1 MSTPEQTIL
10 SILQDQEDPLT
21 SSELADYSGFTQTE
35 VLKALGELS
44 KTYNIRK
51 SIGGYKLLGTDA
63 VIPTQQDSNTKAD
76 IKQEPIADAIR
87 TETPKPTAPLRQLLV
102 FFTLHNKSFMPKAI
116 REQLQWQ
123 ADYTKQMLNI
133 ARDSGLISYKNSG
146 FYYLTTK
153 GIAYIKQHFPAV
165 EIKPYVLDKVRE
177 HASVFTVAPESARAK
192 GLAERAAILAQGSQ
206 TDVKQ
211 NSPKG
216 AEHPAIAQARN
227 ISKSLKLAEMP
238 ASKLPELSDV
248 LVKIQVLEELALCF
262 GNDVQIQLQQLSGFL
277 KEYAR
282 A

>member
-10 SILQDQEDPLT
+10 SILKDQEDPLT
-21 SSELADYSGFTQTE
+21 SGELADCSGFTQTE

-44 KTYNIRK
+44 KTNNISK
-51 SIGGYKLLGTDA
+51 SIAGYKLLGTGSVTSSQTA
-63 VIPTQQDSNTKAD
+63 NTKAST
-76 IKQEPIADAIR
+76 EPTSIADTNNA
-87 TETPKPTAPLRQLLV
+87 EMPKPTAPLRQLLV

-123 ADYTKQMLNI
+123 AGYTKQMLNI

-177 HASVFTVAPESARAK
+177 HSLVFTVAPESARAK
-192 GLAERAAILAQGSQ
+192 GLAERAAKLAQGSQ
-206 TDVKQ
+206 TNVKKD
-211 NSPKG
+211 PPVG

-227 ISKSLKLAEMP
+227 ISKSLKLADTP
-238 ASKLPELSDV
+238 VRKLPELSDV
-248 LVKIQVLEELALCF
+248 PVKIQVMDELAMCF
-262 GNDVQIQLQQLSGFL
+262 GNEVQIQLQQLSGFL
-277 KEYAR
+277 KEYTR